1 MTDKQLML
9 NELKAMMEEVKNDNV
24 TDLIMAGKSKKEG
37 KLNSII
43 SDPFIAL
50 GLIEGLH
57 IDAKCGYLEQKRKD
71 SFLNGENPDW
81 GLDEDGEFYY
91 KNLDED

>member
-1 MTDKQLML
+1 ML

-43 SDPFIAL
+43 NDPFIAL